1 MIASSGLVTPRSR
14 RLAFLAAVAA
24 LATAAALGAWAAGTF
39 DRWEHQ
45 SVDARFEVRGERA
58 PSDQVAVVAVDE
70 NTLATVNQ
78 RWPFPRDLQARFI
91 DRLHAYHP
99 RLIVYDVQLT
109 EGSGDDDADFALYE
123 AVSRARPV
131 VLATAETDLQG
142 RTRVFGGDRNV
153 REAGAVVG
161 SALWP
166 LDDGTVRRFAREAGG
181 LPSIATR
188 AFEQLRGH
196 PPSPDLFDGGSAWF
210 DFAGGAG
217 TVPRV
222 SWVDVSAGRA
232 PASALRDK
240 IVVVGA
246 TAPRLGDQHATSAPG
261 DGLMPGAEVHANA
274 IATLLA
280 GTPLESAPGWLDALL
295 IVLLSCL
302 VPLLA
307 MRWSLRALIAAPVA
321 AALFLVAAQL
331 AFNNGTVVAVV
342 YPMLGLVLSSA
353 SSGVGIAA
361 GERAER
367 RQVRSMFTRF
377 VPESVVDQ
385 AIARAGADLR
395 IGGEELDATVLFC
408 DLRGFTSWAEKQEAP
423 RVLDTLNVFLTEMS
437 DAVLAHEGTV
447 VAYLGDG
454 LMAVFGAPIES
465 DRHAD
470 QALAA
475 AREMLG
481 ERLRRVNGSLEGGDF
496 RLGIGLNSGP
506 VMSGNVGS
514 TRRVEYTA
522 VGDTTN
528 VASRIESMTKETGT
542 ALLLSAAT
550 AGRLADPT
558 SVVPLG
564 ELPIRGRR
572 EATLL
577 FTLPELAP
585 APSANPER
593 VEA

>member
-1 MIASSGLVTPRSR
+1 
-14 RLAFLAAVAA
+14 
-24 LATAAALGAWAAGTF
+24 
-39 DRWEHQ
+39 
-45 SVDARFEVRGERA
+45 
-58 PSDQVAVVAVDE
+58 
-70 NTLATVNQ
+70 
-78 RWPFPRDLQARFI
+78 
-91 DRLHAYHP
+91 
-99 RLIVYDVQLT
+99 
-109 EGSGDDDADFALYE
+109 
-123 AVSRARPV
+123 
-131 VLATAETDLQG
+131 
-142 RTRVFGGDRNV
+142 
-153 REAGAVVG
+153 
-161 SALWP
+161 
-166 LDDGTVRRFAREAGG
+166 
-181 LPSIATR
+181 
-188 AFEQLRGH
+188 
-196 PPSPDLFDGGSAWF
+196 
-210 DFAGGAG
+210 
-217 TVPRV
+217 
-222 SWVDVSAGRA
+222 
-232 PASALRDK
+232 
-240 IVVVGA
+240 VVGA

-528 VASRIESMTKETGT
+528 VASRIESMTKETRT